1 MGKAKETPT
10 LSRREPTNEAG
21 SRKLPYLYP
30 RLPWPLP
37 PLASASLA
45 KKFLLSSRFSS
56 SLPPRMLSTSQ
67 PKLPSQRRTHGK
79 VSIGGGGFSDRSGC
93 GLVWFNRFLFLGG
106 GFLPSLFFCSFARAS
121 FFFFNPLSLLFSVS
135 DERIDLGISPPPA
148 GSWFWV
154 DPRRCNAVVVGLIG
168 ERWILVLG
176 FLEGVGGSIAL
187 DSCVWLEWR
196 SSWLLVA

>member
-121 FFFFNPLSLLFSVS
+121 FFFLILSLFSFPCLMS
-135 DERIDLGISPPPA
+135 
-148 GSWFWV
+148 
-154 DPRRCNAVVVGLIG
+154 
-168 ERWILVLG
+168 
-176 FLEGVGGSIAL
+176 GSIWGFRLRQLARGSGL
-187 DSCVWLEWR
+187 T
-196 SSWLLVA
+196 